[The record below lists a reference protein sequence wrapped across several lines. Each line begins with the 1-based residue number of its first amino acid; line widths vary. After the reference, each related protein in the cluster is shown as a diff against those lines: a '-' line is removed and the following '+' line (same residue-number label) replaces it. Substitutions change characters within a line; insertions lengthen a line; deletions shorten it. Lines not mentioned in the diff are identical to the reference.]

1 MYTMPTHH
9 RTGLRF
15 LAAVAGVMALLL
27 LRLSPTLAAT
37 PLDFLD
43 ASPDITAGLGGLSVN
58 DEDVAEDDLGG
69 GLGLAPLGA
78 LPSAADLAAYHVLA
92 NGEQLLA
99 FDTTVSLPG
108 GLTAEPRDVV
118 RYNGATYSLEFNGA
132 ANGVPNGTQV
142 DAVSV
147 LNGGD
152 LLLSFDTTVVLS
164 GLSVDDED
172 LVRFDG
178 STFSLFF
185 DGSVEGVSTALDL
198 DAAHHIDANGH
209 LLLSFDGSGTVGGVD
224 FDDEDVLEY
233 DPVAGTWLL
242 AYDGSAQHSGWL
254 TADLDAVHALSPLI
268 FADGFE
274 SGDTSAWSSTVP

>member
-9 RTGLRF
+9 SLRL
-15 LAAVAGVMALLL
+15 LAAVAGLMALLA
-27 LRLSPTLAAT
+27 LRLLPAPAAT

-43 ASPDITAGLGGLSVN
+43 ASPDITTVLGGMTVN
-58 DEDVAEDDLGG
+58 DEDVAEDDLSG

-78 LPSAADLAAYHVLA
+78 LPSAADLSAYHVLA
-92 NGEQLLA
+92 SGEQLLA

-132 ANGVPNGTQV
+132 ANGVPAGAQV

-147 LNGGD
+147 LFGGD
-152 LLLSFDTTVVLS
+152 LLLSFDTTVALD
-164 GLSVDDED
+164 GITADDED
-172 LVRFDG
+172 LVRFNGG
-178 STFSLFF
+178 SFSLFF
-185 DGSVEGVSTALDL
+185 DGSMAGVDGALDL

-209 LLLSFDGSGTVGGVD
+209 LLLSFDGSGTVGGVA

-233 DPVAGTWLL
+233 DPLSGTWLL
-242 AYDGSAQHSGWL
+242 AYDGSTHHSGWL
-254 TADLDAVHALSPLI
+254 TADLDAVHALTPLL